1 MIYWFQIF
9 LLIMQLVMLLW
20 SYFSVV
26 FIDPGSVPPNWRP
39 TIDEE
44 IGEEDPLVG
53 SEFSNVQSDP
63 SNQRIRYCRKCNQ
76 LKPPRCHHCSVCE
89 FSGHKHFHC
98 LYHQMRTRQ
107 HNFDPFRS
115 DIRWAMCAEDGPP
128 LCMGS

>member
-1 MIYWFQIF
+1 
-9 LLIMQLVMLLW
+9 MQLVMLLW

-53 SEFSNVQSDP
+53 TEFVNALSDP

-89 FSGHKHFHC
+89 FLAHKQFH
-98 LYHQMRTRQ
+98 LFIATLKTRQ
-107 HNFDPFRS
+107 HDFGTFRFE
-115 DIRWAMCAEDGPP
+115 IRWAMCTEDGPP
-128 LCMGS
+128 LCVGS

>member
-1 MIYWFQIF
+1 
-9 LLIMQLVMLLW
+9 MQLVMLLW

-44 IGEEDPLVG
+44 TGEADPLVG
-53 SEFSNVQSDP
+53 SEFSNVQCDP

-89 FSGHKHFHC
+89 FFRTQVSIFVSS
-98 LYHQMRTRQ
+98 RTRQ
-107 HNFDPFRS
+107 HDFDPFRFYT
-115 DIRWAMCAEDGPP
+115 IRWTMCVEDGPP
-128 LCMGS
+128 LCVGS